1 LRVPE
6 RIDWA
11 VRLLDVA
18 PEDEI
23 LEVGC
28 GPGVAAALVCR
39 RLAVGRITA
48 IDRSATAIQRATSRN
63 AEHVAAGR
71 ASFHQLDLADGD
83 QVRRTLGGR
92 RFDKVFAVNVNVFW
106 VRPTGAELGL
116 LLELLRPGGA
126 LHLVYETPAAE
137 RAAQVAEAVTGA
149 LARRG
154 VAATVTTADVPSL
167 IAISA
172 TLGGEE

>member
-1 LRVPE
+1 MRVPA
-6 RIDWA
+6 RIDWT

-18 PEDEI
+18 PEDEV
-23 LEVGC
+23 L
-28 GPGVAAALVCR
+28 
-39 RLAVGRITA
+39 
-48 IDRSATAIQRATSRN
+48 
-63 AEHVAAGR
+63 
-71 ASFHQLDLADGD
+71 
-83 QVRRTLGGR
+83 
-92 RFDKVFAVNVNVFW
+92 
-106 VRPTGAELGL
+106 
-116 LLELLRPGGA
+116 
-126 LHLVYETPAAE
+126 LVYETPAAE

>member
-1 LRVPE
+1 LRVPA
-6 RIDWA
+6 RIDWT

-28 GPGVAAALVCR
+28 GPGVA
-39 RLAVGRITA
+39 
-48 IDRSATAIQRATSRN
+48 
-63 AEHVAAGR
+63 
-71 ASFHQLDLADGD
+71 
-83 QVRRTLGGR
+83 
-92 RFDKVFAVNVNVFW
+92 
-106 VRPTGAELGL
+106 
-116 LLELLRPGGA
+116 
-126 LHLVYETPAAE
+126 AAE

-154 VAATVTTADVPSL
+154 VAATVTTADVSSL